1 MLTRR
6 RLLFRIL
13 IGTSVDIPLGE
24 ITGTR
29 EAKMFAGAA
38 TGRVHLIVQT
48 TQGEVGFF
56 VEDNAAWIEAI
67 ERAT

>member
-13 IGTSVDIPLGE
+13 IGTGVDIPLGE

-29 EAKMFAGAA
+29 EAKMFAGSA

-56 VEDNAAWIEAI
+56 VEDNAAWIAAI
-67 ERAT
+67 EQAT